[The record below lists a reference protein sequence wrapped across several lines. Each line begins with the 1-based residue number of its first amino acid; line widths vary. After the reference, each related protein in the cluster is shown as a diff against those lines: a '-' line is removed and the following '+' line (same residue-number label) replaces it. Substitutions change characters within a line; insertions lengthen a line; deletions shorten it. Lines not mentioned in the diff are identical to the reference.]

1 MQYTH
6 NVLVPGSSPGGP
18 TKFMSENF
26 SLLDEKVFDIIEK
39 ISKEIQNII
48 NQKSYLREKTVKIID
63 ESV

>member
-1 MQYTH
+1 
-6 NVLVPGSSPGGP
+6 
-18 TKFMSENF
+18 MSENF